1 MNKKKLLAGPYLFWA
16 LAFILI
22 PLAMIVYY
30 GLTDANGHL
39 TFENL
44 LEKRP
49 MLNLKG
55 FPAFDPALFKTFC
68 FCQYI
73 LNFTFYAV
81 RLL

>member
-22 PLAMIVYY
+22 PLAMVVYY

-44 LEKRP
+44 LA
-49 MLNLKG
+49 NG
-55 FPAFDPALFKTFC
+55 
-68 FCQYI
+68 
-73 LNFTFYAV
+73 
-81 RLL
+81 